1 MENIIYFGKCR
12 GFGKVE
18 KPHYLCSVVRKVM
31 MRILTV
37 KVPLKIIIMR
47 KTIFL
52 LSASVLTGSIPICVA
67 ADDTPALLKN
77 VIRGK
82 TTGTKKTTVSK
93 KSKDPVNIPIST
105 GRFRP
110 TTEGNGT
117 DIFCFYWQRKIVL
130 GVSSDQGEIRVL
142 IKSPDNRKG
151 RLYRLSCSDNLVFP
165 VSGENGSYSVEVKT
179 TAGTE
184 CTFLFELTD

>member
-1 MENIIYFGKCR
+1 
-12 GFGKVE
+12 
-18 KPHYLCSVVRKVM
+18 
-31 MRILTV
+31 MRILTA

-82 TTGTKKTTVSK
+82 
-93 KSKDPVNIPIST
+93 
-105 GRFRP
+105 
-110 TTEGNGT
+110 TEGNGT